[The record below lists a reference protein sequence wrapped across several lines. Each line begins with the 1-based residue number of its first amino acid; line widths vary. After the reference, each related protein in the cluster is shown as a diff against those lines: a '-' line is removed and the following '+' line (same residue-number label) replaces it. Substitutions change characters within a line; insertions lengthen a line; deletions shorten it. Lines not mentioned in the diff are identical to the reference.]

1 MDDGQ
6 KSESI
11 PEAPAPVFLGQTF
24 GEVQKPVFQS
34 TLQPHPEGA
43 NSPIYVKNEPQWGE
57 ATSPPPSFRWGQFFI
72 GLFAPIAV
80 SLLFVFVGDLVSS
93 GQYDD
98 LHGYE
103 VASVSPD
110 ENGHYSAQISVRP
123 GHEVDYCSI
132 YADEWHLQQDVFCE
146 VNWDGTLEVRQILE
160 PITQIQPLAFVM
172 DEENG
177 TFSVSY
183 NGTSNNADD
192 VSARLITSNGI
203 LYHRIY
209 SAGHETDN
217 TSSTSYLNSTFTPT
231 NQTLYVSYDAAFFS
245 YNEILQVHSCGEAVY
260 HYCNASE
267 TEIGYGMSVSW
278 FGEQEHVQI
287 GELTSS
293 NETLWFIPT
302 GEELTS
308 YSVEI
313 ETYDHELDESIS
325 NQDEIVE
332 GVFCLM
338 PLVYIGAIIV
348 SFVKGKNALG
358 WGLLSSSIFSIL
370 LFVGF
375 IILLIMSYGGSF

>member
-110 ENGHYSAQISVRP
+110 ENGHYSAQIPVRP

>member
-375 IILLIMSYGGSF
+375 IILLIMSYGGAF